1 MAVLET
7 EALVLRS
14 VDFSEADR
22 ILHLLV
28 PEVGRLTV
36 IAKHARR
43 SVRRFAG
50 NLDLF
55 NHLRVQIDRKP
66 AGRMS
71 RLDRAR
77 LVHAFAPLRTDPSRF
92 ALGCYLLEV
101 LDRMAPEGGERGDMQ
116 RLFRFATGALA
127 WLSERPPDA
136 LARTLLELRA
146 LDALG
151 LRPELRRCVR
161 CGREP
166 GGGPES
172 QGMVH
177 FHVPDGGPLCG
188 ACAMRQDGL
197 LRVQRGT
204 LRSLEKA
211 LALDFERLERLV
223 LSPRTLEEARRL
235 VGRFQRFHLGVEL
248 ASENFLRQ
256 MLRTRAAPEAA
267 AKGDIL
273 RARDG
278 GHGSRA
284 PRAGEGCEPPAARS
298 DGEPRR

>member
-28 PEVGRLTV
+28 PEIGRLTV

-55 NHLRVQIDRKP
+55 NHLHVQIDRKP

-71 RLDRAR
+71 RVDRAR
-77 LVHAFAPLRTDPSRF
+77 LVHAFAPLRRDPTRF
-92 ALGCYLLEV
+92 ALGCYLLEM
-101 LDRMAPEGGERGDMQ
+101 LDRMAPEGGERRDMQ
-116 RLFRFATGALA
+116 RLFRFATGALG
-127 WLSERPPDA
+127 WLSERTPDVQ
-136 LARTLLELRA
+136 ARTLLELRA

-166 GGGPES
+166 EARES
-172 QGMVH
+172 VP

-188 ACAMRQDGL
+188 ACALRQDGL

-204 LRSLEKA
+204 LRSLEQA
-211 LALDFERLERLV
+211 LALDFDRLERLV
-223 LSPRTLEEARRL
+223 LSPGAVEEARRL

-248 ASENFLRQ
+248 ASEPFLRQ
-256 MLRTRAAPEAA
+256 MLRSDAAPELAG
-267 AKGDIL
+267 KGDIL
-273 RARDG
+273 RAR
-278 GHGSRA
+278 HAARGSRA
-284 PRAGEGCEPPAARS
+284 HRTPAATPATRES
-298 DGEPRR
+298 DGEPRA

>member
-1 MAVLET
+1 MAAIET

-28 PEVGRLTV
+28 PEIGRLTV

-55 NHLRVQIDRKP
+55 NHLRVRIDRKP

-77 LVHAFAPLRTDPSRF
+77 LVHSFAPLRSDPSRF
-92 ALGCYLLEV
+92 ALGCYLLEM

-116 RLFRFATGALA
+116 RLFRFAIGALA
-127 WLSERPPDA
+127 WLAARPPDA
-136 LARTLLELRA
+136 QARTLLELRA

-166 GGGPES
+166 QPGPES
-172 QGMVH
+172 RGAVH

-188 ACAMRQDGL
+188 ACAARQDGL

-204 LRSLEKA
+204 LRSLEQG
-211 LALDFERLERLV
+211 LALEFDHLERLV
-223 LSPRTLEEARRL
+223 LSPRALAEAQQL

-248 ASENFLRQ
+248 ASERFLHEMMR
-256 MLRTRAAPEAA
+256 
-267 AKGDIL
+267 
-273 RARDG
+273 
-278 GHGSRA
+278 SR
-284 PRAGEGCEPPAARS
+284 PLP
-298 DGEPRR
+298 